1 WQIAVAYEV
10 KIDEIKGL
18 NSLLDNDIYPGNK
31 LLIKKGVVVPTV
43 SSTETRT
50 QVAISTATVYGI
62 TLTPTPNVVSSSA
75 LKNNTKIMK
84 MVIGIIS
91 LAVLGAGIITW
102 LGSLKKK

>member
-1 WQIAVAYEV
+1 
-10 KIDEIKGL
+10 
-18 NSLLDNDIYPGNK
+18 
-31 LLIKKGVVVPTV
+31 VPTV